1 MLRQLSFLHL
11 HIPIIILLKPGYIR
25 FGNNHILKN
34 LGVLRPGVGNDVHK
48 DAFVNLSEDGHI
60 PLIADDHAET
70 HVVQPRV
77 RCHRAG
83 IRKMLQAFQAVKD
96 MISHI
101 QRHILAEI
109 GLHSVFDSRQAF
121 PGGGEDFDSHCFLN
135 ASRASEMLMVLA
147 PRRRSSSA

>member
-11 HIPIIILLKPGYIR
+11 HITIIILLKPGYIR

-70 HVVQPRV
+70 HVAVSYTHL
-77 RCHRAG
+77 RCG
-83 IRKMLQAFQAVKD
+83 IYD
-96 MISHI
+96 G
-101 QRHILAEI
+101 QR
-109 GLHSVFDSRQAF
+109 LHGDCGF
-121 PGGGEDFDSHCFLN
+121 
-135 ASRASEMLMVLA
+135 SE
-147 PRRRSSSA
+147 